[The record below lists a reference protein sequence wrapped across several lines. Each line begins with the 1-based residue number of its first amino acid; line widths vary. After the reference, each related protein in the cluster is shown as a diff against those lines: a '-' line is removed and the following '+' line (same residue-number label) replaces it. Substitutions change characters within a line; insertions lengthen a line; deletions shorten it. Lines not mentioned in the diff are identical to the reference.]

1 MLESLLHAA
10 KFDKTSVA
18 ATAAETAITTGD
30 ILDLAGYDSVCA
42 IAILG
47 EVTTASVPTLKAY
60 IGDDST
66 LAGGAYCTTT
76 AMHTA
81 SGNDADNTLLVLD
94 VVKPGKRYIRFDLTR
109 ASANSVIDSIIAI
122 RYNARTIPVAQD
134 ETEVSGS
141 GISVNAG

>member
-18 ATAAETAITTGD
+18 AAADTAITTGD
-30 ILDLAGYDSVCA
+30 ILDLADYDSVCA

-66 LAGGAYCTTT
+66 LAGGAYCATSN
-76 AMHTA
+76 AHR
-81 SGNDADNTLLVLD
+81 VR
-94 VVKPGKRYIRFDLTR
+94 KRCRQHFTG
-109 ASANSVIDSIIAI
+109 A
-122 RYNARTIPVAQD
+122 
-134 ETEVSGS
+134 
-141 GISVNAG
+141 